1 MSSTFKNVNI
11 NACDTLAKGK
21 MDSAAPRALSE
32 RPPMPKRSRGPFGA
46 ARLPGGTRLRA
57 ADHGQ
62 DNEAGGE
69 DASVIIT
76 IITIIT
82 ITTTPTHLA
91 L

>member
-1 MSSTFKNVNI
+1 MPVIHS
-11 NACDTLAKGK
+11 LKGK
-21 MDSAAPRALSE
+21 MDSAEPRALSE

-62 DNEAGGE
+62 DNDEAGGE

-76 IITIIT
+76 IITI
-82 ITTTPTHLA
+82 TTTPSHLA